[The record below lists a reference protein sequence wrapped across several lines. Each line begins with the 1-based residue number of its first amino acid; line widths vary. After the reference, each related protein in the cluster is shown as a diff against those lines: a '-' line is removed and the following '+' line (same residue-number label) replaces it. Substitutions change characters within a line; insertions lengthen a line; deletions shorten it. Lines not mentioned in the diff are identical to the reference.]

1 MGVAIGLRENSRRQL
16 RARAKP
22 SRDAAQ
28 TQRLLALAAIGDGAS
43 RSAAAK
49 LGGVGLQTRARLGAG
64 LQRRGQRRGP
74 AGADRRQGAR
84 QSPAAR
90 CRQAPSAG
98 ADRRGGADPGGARG
112 GAPAAR
118 RSATMGVRPLR
129 DCDQQADAEPPI
141 ARPWLWQTV
150 GPAAPPC
157 PGRRRRRDVQKNV
170 FTSLDAIAGQ
180 AAPGQPIE
188 VRFQSLPRRRP
199 GTRPVSA
206 GRTRSPGPF
215 DKLRRA
221 RRGGRPAAPHDQR
234 TRSAWLFGAI
244 CPARGAAAGLVLP
257 RCNIAAMAL
266 HLAEL
271 SPAVKPGAPA
281 VLLLDQAG
289 WHLSDKLT
297 VPDNITLMPLPP
309 IARAEPGREP
319 LAVHARQ
326 SALEPQLPIR
336 RGYPRSLL
344 PRLEQAR
351 RPPLGDHLHR
361 PARRGSSLLIIG
373 IWYNPSEDNRP
384 GLHRPS
390 RPSSESWRSG

>member
-1 MGVAIGLRENSRRQL
+1 MP
-16 RARAKP
+16 P
-22 SRDAAQ
+22 SQ
-28 TQRLLALAAIGDGAS
+28 ALAPI
-43 RSAAAK
+43 
-49 LGGVGLQTRARLGAG
+49 VEAG
-64 LQRRGQRRGP
+64 P
-74 AGADRRQGAR
+74 I
-84 QSPAAR
+84 PAAH
-90 CRQAPSAG
+90 
-98 ADRRGGADPGGARG
+98 
-112 GAPAAR
+112 
-118 RSATMGVRPLR
+118 GV
-129 DCDQQADAEPPI
+129 
-141 ARPWLWQTV
+141 V
-150 GPAAPPC
+150 
-157 PGRRRRRDVQKNV
+157 RRRRADRLQWVFDRFAIAISKQTLSRQLPALGFGKLSARPRRHAQDGAAVATVQKNV

-271 SPAVKPGAPA
+271 SQAVKPGAPA

-297 VPDNITLMPLPP
+297 VPDNITLMPLPAKSP
-309 IARAEPGREP
+309 E
-319 LAVHARQ
+319 L
-326 SALEPQLPIR
+326 
-336 RGYPRSLL
+336 
-344 PRLEQAR
+344 
-351 RPPLGDHLHR
+351 
-361 PARRGSSLLIIG
+361 
-373 IWYNPSEDNRP
+373 NPVENLWPYMRDNRLSNRSFRSCEDILDHCCHAWNKFADRP
-384 GLHRPS
+384 WAIGLRAGAHRS
-390 RPSSESWRSG
+390 

>member
-1 MGVAIGLRENSRRQL
+1 MANQRGFAMGVAIGLREDITAVQL
-16 RARAKP
+16 RALAKP

-28 TQRLLALAAIGDGAS
+28 TPRLLALAAIGDGGS

-49 LGGVGLQTRARLGAG
+49 VGGVGLQTVRDRVLAFNAAG
-64 LQRRGQRRGP
+64 NAAGP
-74 AGADRRQGAR
+74 PGLIDGKGAR

-98 ADRRGGADPGGARG
+98 ADRRGGAAPGGARG

-157 PGRRRRRDVQKNV
+157 PGRRRRRDVQKN
-170 FTSLDAIAGQ
+170 FAASLD
-180 AAPGQPIE
+180 
-188 VRFQSLPRRRP
+188 
-199 GTRPVSA
+199 
-206 GRTRSPGPF
+206 
-215 DKLRRA
+215 
-221 RRGGRPAAPHDQR
+221 
-234 TRSAWLFGAI
+234 AI
-244 CPARGAAAGLVLP
+244 CPARAAAAGLVLP

-266 HLAEL
+266 HLTEL

-336 RGYPRSLL
+336 RGV
-344 PRLEQAR
+344 AR
-351 RPPLGDHLHR
+351 C
-361 PARRGSSLLIIG
+361 RRASCVIC
-373 IWYNPSEDNRP
+373 R
-384 GLHRPS
+384 
-390 RPSSESWRSG
+390 

>member
-1 MGVAIGLRENSRRQL
+1 MANERGFAMGVAIGLRENSRRQL

-28 TQRLLALAAIGDGAS
+28 TRRLLALAAIGDGAW
-43 RSAAAK
+43 RSAAAQV
-49 LGGVGLQTRARLGAG
+49 GGVGLQTVRDRVLAFNAAG
-64 LQRRGQRRGP
+64 NAAGP
-74 AGADRRQGAR
+74 PGLIDGKAPGKAPLLD
-84 QSPAAR
+84 AAK
-90 CRQAPSAG
+90 PSAG

-141 ARPWLWQTV
+141 ARPRLWQTV

-157 PGRRRRRDVQKNV
+157 PGRRRRRDVQKN
-170 FTSLDAIAGQ
+170 FAASLDAIAGQ

-271 SPAVKPGAPA
+271 SQAVKPGAPA
-281 VLLLDQAG
+281 VLLLDQTG
-289 WHLSDKLT
+289 WYLSDKLT
-297 VPDNITLMPLPP
+297 VPDNITLMPLPAKSP
-309 IARAEPGREP
+309 E
-319 LAVHARQ
+319 L
-326 SALEPQLPIR
+326 
-336 RGYPRSLL
+336 
-344 PRLEQAR
+344 
-351 RPPLGDHLHR
+351 
-361 PARRGSSLLIIG
+361 
-373 IWYNPSEDNRP
+373 NPVENLWPYMRDNRLSNRSFRSCEDILDHCCHAWNKFADRP
-384 GLHRPS
+384 WAIGLRAGAHRS
-390 RPSSESWRSG
+390 